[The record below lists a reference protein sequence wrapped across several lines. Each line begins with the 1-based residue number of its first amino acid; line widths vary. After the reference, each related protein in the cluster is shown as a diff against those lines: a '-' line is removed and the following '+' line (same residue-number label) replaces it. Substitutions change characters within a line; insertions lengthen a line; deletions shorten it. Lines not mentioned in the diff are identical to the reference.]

1 MGDMLTVKD
10 LRVTFLDNN
19 KEAIHGISFSMQEGE
34 RLGLV
39 GESGSGKTVTAM
51 AISGLIERSRV
62 TISGDIFFGDTDLR
76 RCSRSQLRAIQG
88 PIQAA
93 PWYSKGC
100 W

>member
-19 KEAIHGISFSMQEGE
+19 KEALHGISFSMQEGE

-51 AISGLIERSRV
+51 AITGLIERS
-62 TISGDIFFGDTDLR
+62 
-76 RCSRSQLRAIQG
+76 
-88 PIQAA
+88 
-93 PWYSKGC
+93 
-100 W
+100 